1 VIRGNGLVI
10 KEYEHLPRESAN
22 GRFPLIGCPNC
33 STETLEDMRLRLLH
47 LLRLQGAASYLL
59 PLGQRHCGCMS
70 AAHQAGAL
78 GAWCL
83 VMREA
88 VLNALPTK
96 GIEQAARVQA
106 LVI

>member
-1 VIRGNGLVI
+1 
-10 KEYEHLPRESAN
+10 
-22 GRFPLIGCPNC
+22 
-33 STETLEDMRLRLLH
+33 MRLRLLH